1 MTTGVLAFLAGL
13 AFSGHCALMCGA
25 FPVALQ
31 GGARDTG
38 PRRPGRRIVLPAL
51 YLAGKTWAYVLLG
64 AAAGIAGA
72 RLQSL
77 RVPLGIAAGGL
88 LLLAGTARLLPGWR
102 SFGSLPPGLRRLV
115 LAAPL
120 CDAIGGLLRSPGPR
134 AALVVGIFN
143 GFVPCGAVYAML
155 LHAAALGSAR
165 EAGLSM
171 LWFGLGT
178 APALLL
184 IGVAAGAARARLA
197 ASPAAGRL
205 ARAAAW
211 APIVLG
217 VLTLW
222 RTFGGMQSHLH
233 SPIARAFTP

>member
-31 GGARDTG
+31 GGAPEAGRG
-38 PRRPGRRIVLPAL
+38 LRARRILLPCL
-51 YLAGKTWAYVLLG
+51 YLAGKSWAYVLLG

-77 RVPLGIAAGGL
+77 RVPLGVGAGTL
-88 LLLAGTARLLPGWR
+88 LLLTGGARLLPG
-102 SFGSLPPGLRRLV
+102 SILPGLRRVV

-120 CDAIGGLLRSPGPR
+120 CDAIGGLLRRPGPL
-134 AALVVGIFN
+134 AALVVGISN

-155 LHAAALGSAR
+155 LHAAALGSVT

-184 IGVAAGAARARLA
+184 IGLAAGVARDRLA
-197 ASPAAGRL
+197 ASRSAGRL
-205 ARAAAW
+205 AWAAAW

-217 VLTLW
+217 ILTLW
-222 RTFGGMQSHLH
+222 RTFGGAQSHLH
-233 SPIARAFTP
+233 APIAQMLTR